1 MVLGI
6 PCDNSVWSKDVLKGN
21 LVYWYNSLIELI
33 VTCTCIYERFGL
45 GKHIG
50 RPDSD
55 LI

>member
-21 LVYWYNSLIELI
+21 LVYWYNFLIELI
-33 VTCTCIYERFGL
+33 VTYIYERFSL

-55 LI
+55 LV